1 MSGSRTS
8 FALYFF
14 ELVRTS
20 CVTVLPVHRLYRQC
34 LRSCLRCPA
43 PQQQE
48 TMQHYVRHSFRG
60 GASLTDSRY
69 IRAKIED
76 AQSQLDRMEE
86 LHNAREQREGGA
98 VSTGR
103 SSSRELP
110 IQDHHNPAPP
120 ADTELAPNQ
129 RPGLRDG
136 GPGETRGAVRDI
148 RSRWC
153 TACCPGR
160 RRFAGAGGH
169 FETRAQETANPDL
182 EAAPAAAGSS
192 PLASVSSPE

>member
-1 MSGSRTS
+1 
-8 FALYFF
+8 
-14 ELVRTS
+14 
-20 CVTVLPVHRLYRQC
+20 
-34 LRSCLRCPA
+34 
-43 PQQQE
+43 
-48 TMQHYVRHSFRG
+48 MQHYVRHSFRG

-129 RPGLRDG
+129 RPG
-136 GPGETRGAVRDI
+136 RGAQQSVAEPACWSA
-148 RSRWC
+148 SRVAHWLASE
-153 TACCPGR
+153 TVGLGKHAGR
-160 RRFAGAGGH
+160 
-169 FETRAQETANPDL
+169 FETFGVDGALLAVLDDEDLQEL
-182 EAAPAAAGSS
+182 EVTSRLERKKLLIQISKLLQQPPAAA
-192 PLASVSSPE
+192 P